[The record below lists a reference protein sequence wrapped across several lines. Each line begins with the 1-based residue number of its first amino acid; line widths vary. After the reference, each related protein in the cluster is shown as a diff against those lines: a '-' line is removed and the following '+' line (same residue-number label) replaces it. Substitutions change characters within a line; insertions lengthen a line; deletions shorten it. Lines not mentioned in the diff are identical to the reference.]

1 MNREIEFR
9 GKRVD
14 GKGWVFGH
22 LSMNRC
28 RTDNGFRDQT
38 NIMSWN
44 FQYFEVNP
52 STVCQYTGLKD
63 KDGKKIFD
71 GDVIKWERSY
81 SFGDDYSNEPIDID
95 RTTTIVGEIYF
106 NLLKGWK
113 IRGKETR
120 SNDIDGGFLSK
131 DVNWNHPIPSMFQKL
146 SEVIGNIHDNS

>member
-14 GKGWVFGH
+14 NGEWVYGDLTGGDTIH
-22 LSMNRC
+22 TKAPWVDSG
-28 RTDNGFRDQT
+28 TYEWWG
-38 NIMSWN
+38 
-44 FQYFEVNP
+44 YEVIEE
-52 STVCQYTGLKD
+52 SVGQYTGLKD

-106 NLLKGWK
+106 NPLKGWK